1 MFGKQVAALILLI
14 LTHLLTG
21 WFHNSLVSVM
31 SIEAKQIISLRPIH
45 FNWLVGFDQWNLL
58 FRKDP

>member
-1 MFGKQVAALILLI
+1 MFGKQVASLILSI

-21 WFHNSLVSVM
+21 WFHNLLVSVM

-45 FNWLVGFDQWNLL
+45 FN
-58 FRKDP
+58 

>member
-1 MFGKQVAALILLI
+1 MLSPAPTMFGKQVAALILLI

-31 SIEAKQIISLRPIH
+31 SIEAEQIISLRPIH
-45 FNWLVGFDQWNLL
+45 FN
-58 FRKDP
+58 